1 MLKASQVSQFFSSL
15 YYQLYWITTRDQLQT
30 AMSRYRAGNNTAANW
45 VELREFLNTTLGTY
59 SSIMA
64 LGIYDLNYNIIFN
77 ATNQTLVGPFDSLE
91 PSLFPLAPH
100 RTPPEALTQLG
111 GAVSGPFLNDPDRYM
126 SITLPVVGNSTVL
139 VDSPNLSGYLT
150 VVTRSTAFQKVVND
164 TTGLGESGRM
174 ILAEGVPNFKN
185 NSNYERFRYVLP
197 PTPPEKPRY
206 GVYDVSEYPVV
217 GQVLQYQDAYGGAN
231 VDTKTT
237 TDSSVAV
244 GFAPADIRF
253 ATWVVG
259 IEENHGPVYASIR
272 KTRDITIAT
281 AFGLAG
287 FIVLV
292 TIPVAHC
299 AVKPIY
305 RLRKATEQTRIE
317 FHGNYN
323 DTGRGTGPALD
334 GDDGGNTTTED
345 GNRAMD
351 NGFGPRTKK
360 KSYWARLKSMFIKP
374 SFMHADSD
382 INGDTETGGFKV
394 PNKVRVSAKFIRD
407 ELTDLSETYNQM
419 ADELVKQYVHLED
432 RVRERTRELEAAKV
446 QAENANEAKSLFIA
460 NITHELRTPLN
471 GILGMTAVSLN
482 EPDVGKI
489 SQSLKVI
496 YKSGELLLQL
506 LTDLLTFSKNQI
518 GGLTLDEKEFM
529 LGEILSQVKSL
540 YKREC
545 RKKQITILYETPTD
559 LVPTT
564 VLYGDPS
571 RILQIVLNLVSN
583 SLKFTPPNGQITFR
597 IKCLG
602 YAEEDSRNQSN
613 PVVKMAS
620 VDRDEGHIEHN
631 FGLHDII
638 ENTNENNNDYLTT
651 NNTNRTNN
659 NLINNNDKTAENSP
673 RISGD
678 DGSLGNQII
687 AGDAAILGH
696 EFDIPKVLD
705 FEFEIED
712 NGPGIRPDKLKE
724 VFEPF
729 VQGDQ
734 ALSKRYGGTGL
745 GLSICKQLSDLMG
758 GYMRLESKHPS
769 TLYKNTGTI
778 FTLHIPLKVVRVV
791 PPVTD
796 IKSLNSSSRH
806 NSIDSSSVAS
816 SSLGLDKVTS
826 NSISLAGSVA
836 GLRKGSGAGLS
847 RSNSTTKTGFPH
859 TNNDSSPG
867 RPERSKSLP
876 GGQGRILP
884 FPHVSEKGRG
894 KHNRTASD
902 TVGCSGS
909 SQNIPTD
916 HQEGEE
922 SDLSENE
929 VDQIDTTIM
938 TEHRRTSSSNGNV
951 RVLIAEDNKIN
962 QDIMKRMLGLEGIF
976 EIDFATDGNKVV
988 ERVEDAI
995 KEGLY
1000 YDIVFMDVQMPNLN
1014 GIDATRFIRGT
1025 LGYPSPIIAMTA
1037 YADKNNEQ
1045 ACLKAGMN
1053 GVLTKPLL
1061 RNSLHETLDRHC
1073 RRKPHS

>member
-1 MLKASQVSQFFSSL
+1 
-15 YYQLYWITTRDQLQT
+15 
-30 AMSRYRAGNNTAANW
+30 MSRYRAGNGTAENW

-64 LGIYDLNYNIIFN
+64 IGIYDLNYNIIFN
-77 ATNQTLVGPFDSLE
+77 ATNRTLIGPFDSLE
-91 PSLFPLAPH
+91 PSLFPLGPN
-100 RTPPEALTQLG
+100 RNPPEALTQLG
-111 GAVSGPFLNDPDRYM
+111 GAVTGPFLNDPHRYM

-139 VDSPNLSGYLT
+139 VESPNLSGYLT
-150 VVTRSTAFQKVVND
+150 VVTRSTPFQKVIND

-185 NSNYERFRYVLP
+185 NSDYKRFRYVLP
-197 PTPPEKPRY
+197 PTPPRKPRY
-206 GVYDVSEYPVV
+206 GVYDIYDYPAV
-217 GQVLQYQDAYGGAN
+217 GDVLLYQDASAR

-237 TDSSVAV
+237 TESSVAV
-244 GFAPADIRF
+244 GYSPADIRF
-253 ATWVVG
+253 ATWMVG
-259 IEENHGPVYASIR
+259 IEEDHGPVYAPIR

-292 TIPVAHC
+292 TIPMAHC

-323 DTGRGTGPALD
+323 DTGTGTGTGTVGEGHDECA
-334 GDDGGNTTTED
+334 NTTTEE
-345 GNRAMD
+345 GNRELD
-351 NGFGPRTKK
+351 NGFGPRSK

-374 SFMHADSD
+374 SFMHTDSD
-382 INGDTETGGFKV
+382 INADTETGGFKV

-482 EPDVGKI
+482 EPDVDKI

-545 RKKQITILYETPTD
+545 RKKQITILYETPSD

-583 SLKFTPPNGQITFR
+583 SLKFTPQNGQITFR

-602 YAEEDSRNQSN
+602 YSEENSKNYTN
-613 PVVKMAS
+613 PIVKMGS
-620 VDRDEGHIEHN
+620 IDRDEDHVEHN

-638 ENTNENNNDYLTT
+638 GNTNENNNDHLTT
-651 NNTNRTNN
+651 NNTNQTN
-659 NLINNNDKTAENSP
+659 NLINNNDRTAENSP

-678 DGSLGNQII
+678 DSLGNQIV

-758 GYMRLESKHPS
+758 GYMRLESKHPGS
-769 TLYKNTGTI
+769 LYKNTGTI

-806 NSIDSSSVAS
+806 NSIGSSSVAS

-826 NSISLAGSVA
+826 NSISLAGNVA
-836 GLRKGSGAGLS
+836 GLRNGSGTGLS
-847 RSNSTTKTGFPH
+847 RSNSIKTAFPP
-859 TNNDSSPG
+859 TNNDRSSG

-884 FPHVSEKGRG
+884 FPHLSEERKG

-902 TVGCSGS
+902 TVGCSSS
-909 SQNIPTD
+909 SQNIPAD
-916 HQEGEE
+916 YQNGEE
-922 SDLSENE
+922 SDSSEHE
-929 VDQIDTTIM
+929 VDQADATMIA
-938 TEHRRTSSSNGNV
+938 EHKRTSSSNGNV

-1037 YADKNNEQ
+1037 FADKSNEQ
-1045 ACLKAGMN
+1045 ACLKVGMN
-1053 GVLTKPLL
+1053 GILTKPIM
-1061 RNSLHETLDRHC
+1061 RNSLHETLDQHC
-1073 RRKPHS
+1073 RRKPQP